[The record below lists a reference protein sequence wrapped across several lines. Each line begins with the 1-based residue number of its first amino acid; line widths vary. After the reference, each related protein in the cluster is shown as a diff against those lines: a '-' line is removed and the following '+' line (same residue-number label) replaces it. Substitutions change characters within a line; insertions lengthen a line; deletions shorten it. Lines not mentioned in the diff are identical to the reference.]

1 MPHRPFTREIQVRFF
16 APEPALKPKNWFPFV
31 RREVSGVRFLKLKV
45 TV

>member
-1 MPHRPFTREIQVRFF
+1 MPSSVIYKRNSGEVF
-16 APEPALKPKNWFPFV
+16 APEPALKSENWFPFV